1 MAISRS
7 QMQRQLQN
15 RGGITNLSPR
25 QNFGLGSSLKKF
37 VRKIIPNEVSKVATA
52 AAPFVAPFNPALAG
66 AMAGIGSFDQ
76 SGSLSDALKSI
87 IKSLLITEDANSGTE
102 INITLV
108 DSSAA
113 IFNIVKDKTISA
125 KATEQILTEP
135 LIMMENEIL
144 KVQATQANELFA
156 IASILE
162 MNRDDN

>member
-1 MAISRS
+1 MANIY
-7 QMQRQLQN
+7 LN
-15 RGGITNLSPR
+15 AKKDLTDTNLTTLYTCPSNSR
-25 QNFGLGSSLKKF
+25 AI
-37 VRKIIPNEVSKVATA
+37 V
-52 AAPFVAPFNPALAG
+52 
-66 AMAGIGSFDQ
+66 
-76 SGSLSDALKSI
+76 
-87 IKSLLITEDANSGTE
+87 KSLLVTEDANSGTE